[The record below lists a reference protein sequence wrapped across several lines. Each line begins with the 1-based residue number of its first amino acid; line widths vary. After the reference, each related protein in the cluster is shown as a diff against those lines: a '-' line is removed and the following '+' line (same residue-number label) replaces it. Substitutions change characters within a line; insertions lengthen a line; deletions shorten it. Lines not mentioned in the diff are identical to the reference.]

1 MKNDSFD
8 DIVRKKALDHEA
20 PVPSGTWEAIAQMK
34 KKRKRY
40 PLFWWITG
48 MSLLA
53 GAVMLF
59 YIKQYEFK
67 SNGTANETLS
77 KQQTV
82 SHNSGQTVFG
92 KNDAKQNHNPVSR
105 IMVEVSG
112 ATVKEKETLSWPIAV
127 EPGKENTGEKSNRIK
142 KDNSITRSSQN
153 EEFRKNQAELPG
165 GQYFYFGAIPNDRT
179 SSSPGNTDITRV
191 DKEAFD
197 VSFSQRNLSFS
208 SDYFKWGKTAEIITP
223 TKKIKGFTDTDSLMR
238 LRLDSVHNLITQMMP
253 SAANK
258 LFKNNKLTFDIS
270 VTPFL
275 PLQQS
280 EPVFYLSRTNTG
292 NMEKSE
298 YKTDK
303 IRIRPKPS
311 VSYAISI
318 HRKMNQRLSLGIGL
332 QYAMIKE
339 KVDLAGQET
348 RTTYHEVQR
357 LANGS
362 GGPQL
367 ILDTVVSTS
376 SSLLS
381 INALNSY
388 HLLSI
393 PISVQYDLLQ
403 DRRWSLK
410 VNGGLLATIS
420 GSYHNKIQ
428 GKLVP
433 FDSQGMHSVRENS
446 RNSFDLFAGLRFS
459 RNYSSFRLF
468 AEPVLRYNLNGY
480 NFDAM
485 INRKFIHQAGLS
497 IGITYLV
504 GH

>member
-8 DIVRKKALDHEA
+8 DIVRKKVLDHEA

-53 GAVMLF
+53 GAVLLF
-59 YIKQYEFK
+59 YIKQYVFK
-67 SNGTANETLS
+67 SKGISNETLS
-77 KQQTV
+77 KQQPV
-82 SHNSGQTVFG
+82 NHNSAQPGYG
-92 KNDAKQNHNPVSR
+92 KNVAEKNNKS
-105 IMVEVSG
+105 VSG
-112 ATVKEKETLSWPIAV
+112 TLVEASGPTTVIVSGWLQ
-127 EPGKENTGEKSNRIK
+127 NRIK
-142 KDNSITRSSQN
+142 KNDNVTSSPVN
-153 EEFRKNQAELPG
+153 EESGKSLFDLPG
-165 GQYFYFGAIPNDRT
+165 GQFSYSRAISKKKI
-179 SSSPGNTDITRV
+179 SSSAGNADIARV
-191 DKEAFD
+191 NKETFD
-197 VSFSQRNLSFS
+197 VSFSIENLLFS
-208 SDYFKWGKTAEIITP
+208 GDYFRRGKTAEFIT
-223 TKKIKGFTDTDSLMR
+223 TIKKIKALPDTDSLMLSR
-238 LRLDSVHNLITQMMP
+238 IDSVYNVISQMMSP
-253 SAANK
+253 VAKKS
-258 LFKNNKLTFDIS
+258 FKKDKWTFDIS

-280 EPVFYLSRTNTG
+280 KSVLYLSRTATG
-292 NMEKSE
+292 NMEKIE

-303 IRIRPKPS
+303 IRTRPKPS

-318 HRKMNQRLSLGIGL
+318 HRKMSQRLRLGIGL

-339 KVDLAGQET
+339 KVDLAGKET

-357 LANGS
+357 LINGS

-367 ILDTVVSTS
+367 ILDTVATTNSH
-376 SSLLS
+376 LLS

-388 HLLSI
+388 RFLSI
-393 PISVQYDLLQ
+393 PLSVQYDLLQ
-403 DRRWSLK
+403 DRRWYLQ

-428 GKLVP
+428 GKLVA
-433 FDSQGMHSVRENS
+433 FDSQGIHAVKQNS
-446 RNSFDLFAGLRFS
+446 GNSLDLFAGLRLS

-468 AEPVLRYNLNGY
+468 AEPVLRYNINGY

>member
-8 DIVRKKALDHEA
+8 DIVRKKVLDHEA

-53 GAVMLF
+53 GAVLLF
-59 YIKQYEFK
+59 YVKA
-67 SNGTANETLS
+67 G
-77 KQQTV
+77 
-82 SHNSGQTVFG
+82 
-92 KNDAKQNHNPVSR
+92 
-105 IMVEVSG
+105 G
-112 ATVKEKETLSWPIAV
+112 ATIKEKETLSSPIAV
-127 EPGKENTGEKSNRIK
+127 EPGKENTGERSLSSLSKEKSPIVPSSLQNRIK
-142 KDNSITRSSQN
+142 KYDSITRSPVN
-153 EEFRKNQAELPG
+153 EEFQKNQAELPG
-165 GQYFYFGAIPNDRT
+165 GQNSYSGAIPNYKIP
-179 SSSPGNTDITRV
+179 SSPGNTDITRV
-191 DKEAFD
+191 NKEAFD
-197 VSFSQRNLSFS
+197 VFFSKINLSFS
-208 SDYFKWGKTAEIITP
+208 NDYFKRGKTADLITSI
-223 TKKIKGFTDTDSLMR
+223 KKIKAYPDTDSLMR
-238 LRLDSVHNLITQMMP
+238 LRLDSVHKVISQMMP
-253 SAANK
+253 PAATKLIKKNK
-258 LFKNNKLTFDIS
+258 WAFDIS

-280 EPVFYLSRTNTG
+280 ESVFYLSRTNTG

-318 HRKMNQRLSLGIGL
+318 HRKMNHRLSLGIGL

-393 PISVQYDLLQ
+393 PISIQYDLLQ
-403 DRRWSLK
+403 NRRWSLK

-428 GKLVP
+428 GKLVA
-433 FDSQGMHSVRENS
+433 FDSQGMHAVKQNS
-446 RNSFDLFAGLRFS
+446 GNSFDLFAGLRLS

-468 AEPVLRYNLNGY
+468 AEPILRYNINGY

-497 IGITYLV
+497 IGMTYLV